1 LDLIEPNKVV
11 SLEQDVLPKAIK
23 QNIPVY
29 GCKLQGE
36 FIDIGT
42 PESYAYM
49 QKFEGGKK

>member
-1 LDLIEPNKVV
+1 VV